1 MSRPGSSR
9 LSQHA
14 WTPSAVVALAL
25 VALLAIGGL
34 AVVAGTGAGVGTG
47 AGAGTGAGS
56 GGFAAQEVDADQ
68 VTLRADVN
76 ESGNAHWRI
85 EYRVRLDT
93 DARKAAFSDLEQDV
107 EANESDYV
115 ARFRERMNATVT
127 NAEETTGRRMAVENV
142 RVDTS
147 RQTITEEYGVLTY
160 EFRWTSFAVVDGD
173 RLLFG
178 DALAGFFLS
187 EGHSLTLT
195 WPESYELESV
205 QPSPDE
211 TGADRVRWSGQIDFG
226 GDEPRVVVTK
236 AGVGISGLLVAGV
249 LAALIALLLVGWRR
263 EAVASAIGL
272 GGAGEGG
279 ASAPAGEAAGGGT
292 GATGEAVGGTG
303 AGAAASGGAA
313 EAEGEAAIGEDGAED
328 GGEKTGGEKTGSEET
343 GEGGASAP
351 PEELLSNEERV
362 LRLLEQHGGRMKQ
375 QDVVQELGWT
385 DARTSQVVSGLRDEG
400 KIEGF
405 RLGRENVLRLP
416 EADEVAP
423 GEGDEGDAADGTD
436 EGPGGEDESGSD
448 GDDESYGY
456 QG

>member
-9 LSQHA
+9 RSQNT
-14 WTPSAVVALAL
+14 WTPSTVVALAL
-25 VALLAIGGL
+25 VVLLAAGGL
-34 AVVAGTGAGVGTG
+34 AVVAGTGAG
-47 AGAGTGAGS
+47 ASTGAGS
-56 GGFAAQEVDADQ
+56 AGGSFAAQEVDADQ

-76 ESGNAHWRI
+76 ESGDAHWRI

-93 DARKAAFSDLEQDV
+93 EERKAAFSDLEQDV
-107 EANESDYV
+107 KQNESDYV

-127 NAEETTGRRMAVENV
+127 NAEETTGREMAIKNI
-142 RVDTS
+142 RVSTS
-147 RQTITEEYGVLTY
+147 RQTITQEYGVLTY
-160 EFRWTSFAVVDGD
+160 EFRWTNFAVVDGD

-187 EGHSLTLT
+187 EGHSLTMT
-195 WPESYELESV
+195 WPESYELQSV

-211 TGADRVRWSGQIDFG
+211 TGADRVRWSGKVDFAS
-226 GDEPRVVVTK
+226 DEPRVVVTK

-249 LAALIALLLVGWRR
+249 LAALIVLLLVGWQR
-263 EAVASAIGL
+263 EAVASAVGL
-272 GGAGEGG
+272 GGVGRGP
-279 ASAPAGEAAGGGT
+279 SAPAGEAGE
-292 GATGEAVGGTG
+292 GAAAAGEAAGG
-303 AGAAASGGAA
+303 AGAAAGGEVA
-313 EAEGEAAIGEDGAED
+313 EAEGEAATGEE
-328 GGEKTGGEKTGSEET
+328 GGEEA
-343 GEGGASAP
+343 GEGGPSEP

-423 GEGDEGDAADGTD
+423 GEGGEGDAASGSD
-436 EGPGGEDESGSD
+436 EETSGGDESD

>member
-14 WTPSAVVALAL
+14 WTPSTVVALAL
-25 VALLAIGGL
+25 VALLATGGI
-34 AVVAGTGAGVGTG
+34 AVVAGTGAG
-47 AGAGTGAGS
+47 AATGAGS
-56 GGFAAQEVDADQ
+56 GGGSFAAQAVDADQ

-76 ESGNAHWRI
+76 ESGDAHWRI

-93 DARKAAFSDLEQDV
+93 DERKAAFSDLEQDV
-107 EANESDYV
+107 EQNESDYV

-127 NAEETTGRRMAVENV
+127 NAEETTGREMAVENV

-160 EFRWTSFAVVDGD
+160 EFRWTNFAVVDGD

-205 QPSPDE
+205 QPSPDD
-211 TGADRVRWSGQIDFG
+211 TGADRVRWSGKVDFA

-249 LAALIALLLVGWRR
+249 LAALIVLLLVGWQR
-263 EAVASAIGL
+263 EAVAAVLGL
-272 GGAGEGG
+272 GGAGEREP
-279 ASAPAGEAAGGGT
+279 SAPAGEAAGE
-292 GATGEAVGGTG
+292 GAAAAGKAAGGTG
-303 AGAAASGGAA
+303 AGAAAG
-313 EAEGEAAIGEDGAED
+313 GEAAGAAGD
-328 GGEKTGGEKTGSEET
+328 AGDAATGGEGPEEGGEET
-343 GEGGASAP
+343 GETGPSEP

-423 GEGDEGDAADGTD
+423 GEGDAANG
-436 EGPGGEDESGSD
+436 GGEESDENDTGSD

>member
-9 LSQHA
+9 RSQNT
-14 WTPSAVVALAL
+14 WTPSTVVALAL
-25 VALLAIGGL
+25 VVLLAAGGL
-34 AVVAGTGAGVGTG
+34 AVAAGTG
-47 AGAGTGAGS
+47 AGAGAGAGS
-56 GGFAAQEVDADQ
+56 AGGSFAAQEVDADQ

-76 ESGNAHWRI
+76 ESGDAHWRI

-93 DARKAAFSDLEQDV
+93 DERKAAFSDLEQDV
-107 EANESDYV
+107 KQNESDYI

-127 NAEETTGRRMAVENV
+127 NAEETTGREMAIENI
-142 RVDTS
+142 RVSTS
-147 RQTITEEYGVLTY
+147 RQTITQEYGVLTY
-160 EFRWTSFAVVDGD
+160 EFRWTNFAVVDGD

-187 EGHSLTLT
+187 EGHSLTMT
-195 WPESYELESV
+195 WPESYELQSV

-211 TGADRVRWSGQIDFG
+211 TGADRVRWSGKVDFAS
-226 GDEPRVVVTK
+226 DEPRVVVTK

-249 LAALIALLLVGWRR
+249 LAALIILLLVGWQR
-263 EAVASAIGL
+263 EAVASAVGL
-272 GGAGEGG
+272 GGVGRGP
-279 ASAPAGEAAGGGT
+279 SAPAGEADEAAAAAGGAAGGT
-292 GATGEAVGGTG
+292 GGG
-303 AGAAASGGAA
+303 AGAAGGAEAA
-313 EAEGEAAIGEDGAED
+313 EAAGEAAAGEE
-328 GGEKTGGEKTGSEET
+328 GGEEAGEESGEEAGGGGPSE
-343 GEGGASAP
+343 P

-362 LRLLEQHGGRMKQ
+362 LRLLEEHGGRMKQ

-423 GEGDEGDAADGTD
+423 GEGDEGDATSGSD
-436 EGPGGEDESGSD
+436 EEPSGEDESES
-448 GDDESYGY
+448 DDESYGY